1 MTKSANTDNTAT
13 DPSDDDGV
21 CTMTLLNQ
29 TGDVTI
35 TWTKGEDAAI
45 REFVE
50 KKLKEGHSFFIM
62 DRPPF
67 LKRLFGA
74 KPTQI
79 AVRSVDELP
88 ENRSLVLADS
98 DAQALF
104 DSQKVSV
111 VSTPVGRSAQSSGK
125 PAVMRRARN
134 TDEVAKSRHTAMLKP
149 IVGG

>member
-1 MTKSANTDNTAT
+1 MTNSANTDNTAT
-13 DPSDDDGV
+13 EPSDDGV

>member
-1 MTKSANTDNTAT
+1 MTKSANTDITAT
-13 DPSDDDGV
+13 DPSDDGV

-111 VSTPVGRSAQSSGK
+111 VSTPVGRSAQSSSGQ

-134 TDEVAKSRHTAMLKP
+134 TDEVVKSRHTAMLKP